1 MTYVDDLRERAG
13 KNPGQSLEYKPA
25 PIVCDKHQSRTS
37 PCHGCAAEEHEKEI
51 KRMEDFFKAFGGHT
65 IGVRTGTT
73 VEELY
78 GFFKLRMLEEMDP
91 IFEELNE
98 RMRRSFDAA
107 YNR

>member
-1 MTYVDDLRERAG
+1 MTYVDDLRERAQRVG
-13 KNPGQSLEYKPA
+13 PPA
-25 PIVCDKHQSRTS
+25 GPFMPDPIVCDKHQSRSS
-37 PCHGCAAEEHEKEI
+37 PCSGCVAEEHDKEI

-78 GFFKLRMLEEMDP
+78 GFFKLRMLQEMDP

-98 RMRRSFDAA
+98 RMRRYLDAA